1 LGHHKNHDDQI
12 SWKDRITK
20 SNFGGTMK
28 KTFTLLMLGALT
40 LALTAFGSF
49 NAQAKSD
56 GNIAALQATATPIPT
71 DEETNDDANDNNNGA
86 LGLDPT
92 DPNSSVVVW
101 DQFCVRKIPY
111 TILALPEN
119 STFELASGADA
130 VVPTQVVGGNSNQFA
145 CESVGTFRN
154 KHIVVCHG
162 PELYSFDLQVNDGGS
177 TATYQV
183 PLKGCPIPPQPEEDT
198 VESTP

>member
-1 LGHHKNHDDQI
+1 MHPTREVQTMLAKMTKV
-12 SWKDRITK
+12 SWKDCITK
-20 SNFGGTMK
+20 SKFGGTMK

-40 LALTAFGSF
+40 LALTAFGFF
-49 NAQAKSD
+49 NVQAKSD
-56 GNIAALQATATPIPT
+56 GNAVLQTTATPIPT
-71 DEETNDDANDNNNGA
+71 DQDTDDDGNSV
-86 LGLDPT
+86 LDPT

-119 STFELASGADA
+119 STFELASDQ
-130 VVPTQVVGGNSNQFA
+130 VVPTQTVGGNTNQYA
-145 CESVGTFRN
+145 CESVGTFRD

-162 PELYSFDLQVNDGGS
+162 PQLYSFNLQVNDGG
-177 TATYQV
+177 TTQEYQV
-183 PLKGCPIPPQPEEDT
+183 PLKGCPIPQQPEEPT

>member
-1 LGHHKNHDDQI
+1 
-12 SWKDRITK
+12 
-20 SNFGGTMK
+20 MK

-49 NAQAKSD
+49 NAQAKSE
-56 GNIAALQATATPIPT
+56 GNIAVLQETATPIPT
-71 DEETNDDANDNNNGA
+71 DEDANDDGT

-119 STFELASGADA
+119 STFELASQEI
-130 VVPTQVVGGNSNQFA
+130 VPTQVVGGNSNEFA

-162 PELYSFDLQVNDGGS
+162 PQLYSFNLQVNDGGTTES
-177 TATYQV
+177 YQV
-183 PLKGCPIPPQPEEDT
+183 PLKGCPIPPQPEEAT
-198 VESTP
+198 VEPATP

>member
-1 LGHHKNHDDQI
+1 LDHHKNNDDQI

-119 STFELASGADA
+119 STFELASESA
-130 VVPTQVVGGNSNQFA
+130 VVPTQVVGGNTNQFA

-177 TATYQV
+177 AATYQV

>member
-1 LGHHKNHDDQI
+1 
-12 SWKDRITK
+12 
-20 SNFGGTMK
+20 MK

-40 LALTAFGSF
+40 LALTAFGFF
-49 NAQAKSD
+49 NVQAKSE
-56 GNIAALQATATPIPT
+56 GNIAVLQATATPIPA
-71 DEETNDDANDNNNGA
+71 DEETNDDANDNNGS

-119 STFELASGADA
+119 STFELASESVA
-130 VVPTQVVGGNSNQFA
+130 VAPTQVVGGNSNQFA

-162 PELYSFDLQVNDGGS
+162 PQLYSFDLQVNDGG
-177 TATYQV
+177 TTETYQV
-183 PLKGCPIPPQPEEDT
+183 PLKGCPIPPQPEEAT
-198 VESTP
+198 VEPAP